1 MPKDVK
7 LRVRT
12 YGVLSNPKAVQV
24 KIMALKSNISITQ
37 FMFTL
42 EEFLLENHMISN
54 RRELD
59 WDIVEYYKN
68 FVIRN
73 FPGYFQLDKKQFA
86 SFTKNY
92 NKTRKIFEKYRNTVD
107 LEPLNILLRQA
118 RDVALGIP
126 PSMPPRADELS
137 KMLELQSQVLT
148 DVNKA
153 LRQGI
158 ADLKQGIADLNVE
171 LCDLKILA
179 QRLASVP
186 NVADRSVASTPRA
199 DATDI
204 EPAPVSVPEQP
215 RRAGLPKAVVQS
227 GSGAAQPA
235 TNLYKQVLQSV
246 ESKRPIARA
255 RQRVALC
262 ILYITGLNASKL
274 PTLQVSH
281 LKQLRDS
288 ADAVEILR
296 SYTGRIV
303 QDANELVADIYPDLD
318 ILIATLPDNSPRI
331 TGKASLGKS
340 IESSRID
347 P

>member
-1 MPKDVK
+1 M
-7 LRVRT
+7 LFR
-12 YGVLSNPKAVQV
+12 S
-24 KIMALKSNISITQ
+24 
-37 FMFTL
+37 
-42 EEFLLENHMISN
+42 
-54 RRELD
+54 
-59 WDIVEYYKN
+59 
-68 FVIRN
+68 
-73 FPGYFQLDKKQFA
+73 
-86 SFTKNY
+86 
-92 NKTRKIFEKYRNTVD
+92 VD
-107 LEPLNILLRQA
+107 LEPLNVLLRQA
-118 RDVALGIP
+118 RDVAVGIP

-171 LCDLKILA
+171 LCDLKQVILA

-215 RRAGLPKAVVQS
+215 RPKGAGLPKAVVQS
-227 GSGAAQPA
+227 GSGTAQPA

-318 ILIATLPDNSPRI
+318 ILIATLPDNSPALRA
-331 TGKASLGKS
+331 KLHSASPCSQAALTLELNQILRNFQLSTKS
-340 IESSRID
+340 WRCLILTAA
-347 P
+347 